1 MARPSPLPPLAN
13 PFGTRR
19 GKTLSFQ
26 YFYNLSKDK
35 NYHPKADII
44 QRFIDL
50 CTYHDIFIKLSINR
64 LTTVF
69 LLKNKIKINSTQ
81 EINITNTLIGIIRKL
96 KCKRV

>member
-64 LTTVF
+64 LTTVL
-69 LLKNKIKINSTQ
+69 LLKNKIKINSAQ
-81 EINITNTLIGIIRKL
+81 EINITNTY
-96 KCKRV
+96 